1 MKNIFALVLIV
12 FGLVGCASGT
22 LAIFPIDEYKDDVN
36 AVELHFACLANTCI
50 SGLYLDR
57 MQIIEGYG
65 DYKAFSGGVEPK
77 TKYIVMVPPS
87 KYLVARNGVG
97 HLDAFDRFIDINSK
111 TCITV
116 SSISFSLNI
125 FATVKNDEGSWVKT
139 NCNEYD
145 EITEGYDL
153 VRL

>member
-1 MKNIFALVLIV
+1 ML
-12 FGLVGCASGT
+12 FGIVGCASGT
-22 LAIFPIDEYKDDVN
+22 LAIFPIAESKNDIN
-36 AVELHFACLANTCI
+36 AVELHFACLSNTCI

-57 MQIIEGYG
+57 MQVIEGYG
-65 DYKAFSGGVEPK
+65 DYKAFSGGLEPK

-97 HLDAFDRFIDINSK
+97 HLDGFDRFIDINSK

-116 SSISFSLNI
+116 STISFNLNI
-125 FATVKNDEGSWVKT
+125 FATVKNDEGSWIKT

-145 EITEGYDL
+145 EITEDYDL